1 MFICV
6 QCPLLTPLKPFSLLN
21 GILCKSV
28 TEIPIY
34 FRAGGM
40 QESFIDINVMF
51 LRL

>member
-1 MFICV
+1 MFTWV
-6 QCPLLTPLKPFSLLN
+6 QCPLLTPLKPFSLLS

-34 FRAGGM
+34 FRTGGM
-40 QESFIDINVMF
+40 QESLIDINLMF